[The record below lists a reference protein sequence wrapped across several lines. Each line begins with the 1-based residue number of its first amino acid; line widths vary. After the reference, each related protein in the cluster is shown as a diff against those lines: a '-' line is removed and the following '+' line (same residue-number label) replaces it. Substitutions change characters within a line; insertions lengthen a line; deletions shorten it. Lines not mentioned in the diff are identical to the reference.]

1 MTDNLSREALGKIE
15 KMVERVA
22 RKAGYTGRENMTYKE
37 LLQAKLEQRRGK
49 VKNKVDRYRRKLS
62 MKPGNADF
70 AEEIRTYLKE
80 GVIDL
85 MKDGFSEE
93 EAIEITLKKFDEAEL
108 NQSFAEFAKAFGGF
122 GMEEYMTEWYAKNG
136 DAIGLFY
143 AAFVVLGTS
152 MGAFGGYL
160 LGHTWQNTLI
170 GLAVGL
176 FSGVGLGLLSN
187 AILAARRS
195 GS

>member
-85 MKDGFSEE
+85 MKDGSSEE

>member
-62 MKPGNADF
+62 RKPGNADF

-85 MKDGFSEE
+85 MKDGSSEE

>member
-170 GLAVGL
+170 GLGVGL

>member
-85 MKDGFSEE
+85 MKDGSSEE

-176 FSGVGLGLLSN
+176 FSGIGLGLLSN